1 MPVLGFRH
9 ERPKMA
15 MIITEAFHVFISEE
29 SLQGQEIPEFQL
41 KPENKKIRDDCRM
54 GMHMFTLLCAN

>member
-1 MPVLGFRH
+1 
-9 ERPKMA
+9 MA

-41 KPENKKIRDDCRM
+41 KPENKEIRDDCRM